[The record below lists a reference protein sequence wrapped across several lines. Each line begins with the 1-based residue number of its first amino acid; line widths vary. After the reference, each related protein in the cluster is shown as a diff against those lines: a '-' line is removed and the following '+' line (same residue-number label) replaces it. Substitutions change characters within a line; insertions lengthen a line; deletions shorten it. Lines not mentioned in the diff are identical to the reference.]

1 MSEATLEFFHLVPL
15 SCSPNFPV
23 WIMSLP
29 FRWMRQ
35 RKPGENAA
43 SYKHTKRNTHPWPY
57 FSVFFCSC
65 PFVWKRKSPCCW
77 ARGKSERAL
86 SEFPFFTPQQKKKS
100 VCALFSA
107 SPRKEKERASSACGN
122 GKRNGSYYVTVVAAT
137 REKHSDRTGGASSFS
152 FSLAMI
158 YALLLPLESS
168 YTVKRAAFVF
178 RGFSLFL
185 FLYFYPAEER
195 NISLARGL
203 RSRDWRQT
211 MLTQWRFTDFS

>member
-1 MSEATLEFFHLVPL
+1 MLPHTNTQKEILIRGLTL
-15 SCSPNFPV
+15 
-23 WIMSLP
+23 
-29 FRWMRQ
+29 
-35 RKPGENAA
+35 
-43 SYKHTKRNTHPWPY
+43 
-57 FSVFFCSC
+57 VFFCSC

-86 SEFPFFTPQQKKKS
+86 SEFPFFTPQQKKKP

-107 SPRKEKERASSACGN
+107 SPRKDKERASSACGN